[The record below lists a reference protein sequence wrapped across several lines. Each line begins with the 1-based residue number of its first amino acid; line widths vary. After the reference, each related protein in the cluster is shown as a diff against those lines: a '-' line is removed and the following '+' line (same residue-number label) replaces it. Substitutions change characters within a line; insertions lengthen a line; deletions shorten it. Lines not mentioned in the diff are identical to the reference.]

1 MTTDASSERVVRIT
15 LLFAIVFGACL
26 LGIVSRP
33 AGLLAAFWPA
43 NAIVVG
49 LFARYRN
56 LGRPLDWVAVAA
68 GYGAADLGTGSPIS
82 SALLLNGSNLVGIV
96 VGVAVFRG
104 MSPQEFRLR
113 RPNSVIKLAAA
124 ACVPAIITSGCG
136 ALAANALFGHPLTVS
151 FARWLSAE
159 MTSYV
164 AILPFIATFPHRWR
178 RALRQQNS
186 DRASLRRLVAPTLM
200 FGLCCVLGVV
210 VGGPAAVFFPLPAL
224 LWFAISLP
232 LFTNTIVLLLYLVLA
247 NLAIA
252 SGLVDMRVDM
262 GDARNVVSLRFA
274 LTLLIL
280 GPLAVSSISSS
291 RLVLMRQLQKA
302 LATDSLTGALSRPE
316 FLRRAGSAA
325 AQTRCAVLV
334 LDVDRFKLINDT
346 YGHAAGDAALR
357 GFADAVRKALRAGD
371 HFGRMGGEEFA
382 LILPNTRTREAFLF
396 AERLREAI
404 SFMSIDMR
412 EARAFG
418 ITVSI
423 GLSSA
428 EPGGNSLTD
437 ALQKADRLLYS
448 AKKGGRNRVMSELVP
463 A

>member
-1 MTTDASSERVVRIT
+1 MTSDASSERVVRIA
-15 LLFAIVFGACL
+15 LLFSIVFGACL
-26 LGIVSRP
+26 IGIFSRP
-33 AGLLAAFWPA
+33 VGLLAAFWPA

-49 LFARYRN
+49 LFSRYRK
-56 LGRPLDWVAVAA
+56 LGHPLEWVAVAS
-68 GYGAADLGTGSPIS
+68 GFVAADLVTGSTIS
-82 SALLLNGSNLVGIV
+82 AALLLNAANLVGIAAGV
-96 VGVAVFRG
+96 VMLRD

-124 ACVPAIITSGCG
+124 ACVPALITSTCG
-136 ALAANALFGHPLTVS
+136 ALASNALFGHALTAS
-151 FARWLSAE
+151 FAQWLSAE

-178 RALRQQNS
+178 RALRQHNS
-186 DRASLRRLVAPTLM
+186 DRTSVRRLAAPTLT
-200 FGLCCVLGVV
+200 FGLCCLFGVV
-210 VGGPAAVFFPLPAL
+210 VGGPGAVFFPLPAL

-247 NLAIA
+247 NVAIA
-252 SGLVDMRVDM
+252 SGLVDMRVDLA
-262 GDARNVVSLRFA
+262 DARNIVSLRFA

-325 AQTRCAVLV
+325 AQERCAVLV

-357 GFADAVRKALRAGD
+357 SFADAVRRALRAGD

-404 SFMSIDMR
+404 SLMSIDMR
-412 EARAFG
+412 ETRAFG

-428 EPGGNSLTD
+428 EPGGNSLSD